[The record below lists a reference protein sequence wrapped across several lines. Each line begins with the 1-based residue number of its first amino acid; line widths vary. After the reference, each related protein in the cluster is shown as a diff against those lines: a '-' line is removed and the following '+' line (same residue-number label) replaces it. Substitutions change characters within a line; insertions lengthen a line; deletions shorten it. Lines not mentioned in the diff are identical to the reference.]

1 MLLQEMLRTLKHHL
15 NIRKYTI
22 FISILINLHK
32 GVFSESSVFEESVSI
47 SLPVART
54 FFLCR

>member
-47 SLPVART
+47 FLRVART

>member
-47 SLPVART
+47 SLRVART